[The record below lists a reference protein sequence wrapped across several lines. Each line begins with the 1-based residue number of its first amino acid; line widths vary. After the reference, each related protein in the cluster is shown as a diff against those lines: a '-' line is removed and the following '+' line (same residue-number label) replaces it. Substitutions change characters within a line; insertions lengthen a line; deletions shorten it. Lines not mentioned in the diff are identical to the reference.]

1 VAGRELAPEAA
12 AADVAYMQKIARAA
26 PKPFTGSA
34 LAEAPALRKGLAD
47 AAGADPWAPK
57 LAQSP

>member
-34 LAEAPALRKGLAD
+34 SD
-47 AAGADPWAPK
+47 SWAPK